1 MKDDGEKSRGLFVD
15 PSIPRWLCQNCR
27 HPLSIIGAESYA
39 EKFGAEPSRLG
50 VQALSMH
57 GAGSVLGASRMD
69 HSFVVLPKQRN
80 QTPGFPPRPRAG
92 GNQYPGSPPVT
103 SLNQPVH
110 HAVGSFDK
118 APPGQAT
125 NNGID
130 SHGGK
135 AMDESFVVLPSA
147 AASMYRYENS
157 PEGGGVLCPNFVGNS
172 SSALHINNASF
183 GSSITVLKRAFDIVS
198 SQTQVEQPLCLEC
211 MRVVSEKLDREFED
225 INRDIKAYEACL
237 ERLEEESPSG
247 LSEAEFLREKEKV
260 EEEEKK
266 LEAAIGEIEKQH
278 MDVGHQLQELEQ
290 KSKNFEELEERF
302 WHEFNDYRLQLAT
315 HQEERDAILAK
326 IEVTQIQIEQLK
338 QTNVL
343 NDAFHIFHDGDFGT
357 INNFRLGRLPK
368 IPVEWDEINAAWGQA
383 CLLLHTMATHSG
395 AKFSY
400 RIIPM
405 GSYPSIADS
414 KNNRYELFGPVNLFW
429 STRYDKAMTFFLICL
444 KEFGDYANA
453 KDRASNIPLD
463 KCFKFPYK
471 IENDKVDTFIITQS
485 FNKTENWTKALK
497 YMLCDLKWALYWF
510 IANFGFQP
518 PSTATMP
525 SGPSAL
531 HAKVNSERNK
541 QNVRSSRSQH
551 EAGAKS

>member
-1 MKDDGEKSRGLFVD
+1 MS
-15 PSIPRWLCQNCR
+15 
-27 HPLSIIGAESYA
+27 
-39 EKFGAEPSRLG
+39 
-50 VQALSMH
+50 
-57 GAGSVLGASRMD
+57 
-69 HSFVVLPKQRN
+69 
-80 QTPGFPPRPRAG
+80 
-92 GNQYPGSPPVT
+92 
-103 SLNQPVH
+103 
-110 HAVGSFDK
+110 
-118 APPGQAT
+118 
-125 NNGID
+125 
-130 SHGGK
+130 
-135 AMDESFVVLPSA
+135 
-147 AASMYRYENS
+147 
-157 PEGGGVLCPNFVGNS
+157 
-172 SSALHINNASF
+172 
-183 GSSITVLKRAFDIVS
+183 
-198 SQTQVEQPLCLEC
+198 
-211 MRVVSEKLDREFED
+211 D
-225 INRDIKAYEACL
+225 INFR
-237 ERLEEESPSG
+237 SWN
-247 LSEAEFLREKEKV
+247 
-260 EEEEKK
+260 
-266 LEAAIGEIEKQH
+266 
-278 MDVGHQLQELEQ
+278 
-290 KSKNFEELEERF
+290 KSQKNFEELEERF

-518 PSTATMP
+518 PSTAIMP